1 MSAETS
7 RRDGP
12 ARLTLGVEEEFLL
25 VDADGRLSRQGPVVA
40 ERTDSPDGEL
50 QQELTRC
57 QVESAT
63 GVCLTVDEVAGQLGE
78 LRGRLARTAAGRQ
91 LRLLPVGCPVF
102 AENRSP
108 EITPNPRYQRAAA
121 EFGATARVAA
131 TCGCHVHVAIP
142 DKETGVR
149 LSDHLRPWLPLLLT
163 VTANSVFAD
172 GSDSG
177 YCSWR
182 YPLWSR
188 WPSAGPPPVFGS
200 VDHYE
205 SAVDTMLRSGAI
217 IDRGMVYWDIRLS
230 DDQPTLEFRIGDVA
244 AQVDEAAL
252 LAVVVRGLVRTAL
265 EEISDGH
272 PAPAL
277 SSEALRANL
286 WRAARDGFTGRIL
299 HPKTGCLTPV
309 ADQWAETVELI
320 KPALK
325 EYGDDE
331 FVERGF
337 ARLRENGGGA
347 RRQRA
352 AFDRR
357 RNLHDVVGL
366 LAVDP
371 AQE

>member
-1 MSAETS
+1 MRVENGSHGA
-7 RRDGP
+7 
-12 ARLTLGVEEEFLL
+12 LTLGVEEEFLL
-25 VDADGRLSRQGPVVA
+25 VDAAGRLSRQGPDVA
-40 ERTDSPDGEL
+40 TRTDAPDGEL
-50 QQELTRC
+50 QQELVRC

-63 GVCLTVDEVAGQLGE
+63 GICSSIDEVVEQLGG
-78 LRGRLARTAAGRQ
+78 LRRRLARTAADRQ
-91 LRLLPVGCPVF
+91 LRLLPIGCPVL
-102 AENRSP
+102 AEERSP
-108 EITPNPRYQRAAA
+108 EITPNPRYERAAA

-149 LSDHLRPWLPLLLT
+149 LIDHLRPWLPLLLT

-172 GSDSG
+172 GADSG
-177 YCSWR
+177 YASWR

-188 WPSAGPPPVFGS
+188 WPSAGPPPAFGS
-200 VDHYE
+200 LDQYE
-205 SAVDTMLRSGAI
+205 STVETMLRSGAI

-244 AQVDEAAL
+244 AHVDEAAL
-252 LAVVVRGLVRTAL
+252 LAAVIRGLVRTAL
-265 EEISDGH
+265 EEIGDGR

-286 WRAARDGFTGRIL
+286 WRASRDGFTGQVL
-299 HPKTGCLTPV
+299 HPKTGYLAPV
-309 ADQWAETVELI
+309 AVQWAETVELI
-320 KPALK
+320 RPALK

-331 FVERGF
+331 FVEQGF

-357 RNLHDVVGL
+357 ENLHDVIDL
-366 LAVDP
+366 LAVEPGRD
-371 AQE
+371 